1 MFPEPSL
8 APVSEAQPLAP
19 AAVARAALSSLSKW
33 LGCATSQ
40 AQPLAILVAEMT
52 LVALSLL
59 GNLSYF
65 SGVLGASW
73 AARTAPVVLPFILL
87 CRGVGFLAF
96 DTWQRSLRFAEV
108 ADLVAI
114 GKSIG
119 SSSVAAFVLYQI
131 ARGWLHAPIY
141 LPGAFFV
148 GDALSLF
155 LLLVAL
161 HFSVRVYN
169 GRDNVRIAADAKRV
183 VVIGAGD
190 AGASVARDLIAN
202 PQAGVWPVA
211 FVDDDPNK
219 RGTRICGVPVKGDTR
234 RLSEVVRKSCASEV
248 LFCIPSCTGVQMRRV
263 LASCLQCG
271 VPVRALPG
279 VSELLNSRASWRD
292 LRSVKIEDLLHRE
305 RFVPDSAST
314 RDLVGGKVV
323 LVTGAGGSIGSE
335 LCRQVAAG
343 GPKHLIL
350 LDKSENSLFYSH
362 MGIEETH
369 PAVKTTPI
377 LADIVD
383 QELVSSI
390 LQRHRPELVFHA
402 AAFKHV
408 GMMEL
413 HPEQAIRN
421 NLLGTRNVLM
431 AAVEAG
437 AEAVVN
443 VSTDKAVAPRNY
455 MGASKKLAEMV
466 AHALATHSGARVMNV
481 RFGNVAGSTG
491 SVVRIFSENITKG
504 KPLRITDPRAT
515 RYFMSIP
522 EAVYLILCAA
532 ALGKGGE
539 TFVLDMGDPVNIYEL
554 ARTLSLLSGV
564 TLGDELPIHF
574 TGLREGEKIRE
585 ELWEPWED
593 PRPTE
598 NPHLSSILSTAPQ
611 IDILGA
617 ARRCEELIAD
627 RRQSELLEYID
638 EIMPSFADNHSPLA
652 HSVSHDSYF
661 ETQSHA
667 RMCS

>member
-1 MFPEPSL
+1 MFPETSP
-8 APVSEAQPLAP
+8 ARISEAQPFASISAFRNALA
-19 AAVARAALSSLSKW
+19 SLGKW
-33 LGCATSQ
+33 LVCATSQ
-40 AQPLAILVAEMT
+40 GQQLAILVGEMA

-65 SGVLGASW
+65 SGILGATW
-73 AARTAPVVLPFILL
+73 AARTAPIVLPFILL
-87 CRGVGFLAF
+87 SRGVGFLAF
-96 DTWQRSLRFAEV
+96 DTWQRSLRFAEI

-114 GKSIG
+114 GKSIA
-119 SSSVAAFVLYQI
+119 SSSIAAFLIYELS
-131 ARGWLHAPIY
+131 RSWLHAPIY

-155 LLLVAL
+155 LLLVGL
-161 HFSVRVYN
+161 HFSVRAYN
-169 GRDNVRIAADAKRV
+169 GSDNIRIAKDAKRV

-190 AGASVARDLIAN
+190 AGASVVRDLITN
-202 PQAGVWPVA
+202 PQAGAWPVA

-219 RGTRICGVPVKGDTR
+219 LGTRICGVPVEGDTR
-234 RLSEVVRKSCASEV
+234 RLADVVRNSHASEV
-248 LFCIPSCTGVQMRRV
+248 LFCIPSATGIQMRRV
-263 LASCLQCG
+263 LAACLQCA

-279 VSELLNSRASWRD
+279 VSDLLNSRASWRD
-292 LRSVKIEDLLHRE
+292 LRSVSIEDLLHRE
-305 RFVPDSAST
+305 RFVPDNSST
-314 RDLVGGKVV
+314 RELVGGKVV

-343 GPKHLIL
+343 EPKHLIL

-362 MGIEETH
+362 MAIEETH
-369 PAVKTTPI
+369 PAVKTTPV

-383 QELVSSI
+383 QELMRSI
-390 LQRHRPELVFHA
+390 LHRYRPELVFHA

-421 NLLGTRNVLM
+421 NLLGTRNVLQ

-466 AHALATHSGARVMNV
+466 AHALATEYGARVMNV

-491 SVVRIFSENITKG
+491 SVVRIFSENISKG

-532 ALGKGGE
+532 SLGRGGE
-539 TFVLDMGDPVNIYEL
+539 TFVLDMGEPINIYEL
-554 ARTLSLLSGV
+554 ARTLSLFSGV
-564 TLGDELPIHF
+564 TLGDEQPIQF
-574 TGLREGEKIRE
+574 TGLREGEKICE
-585 ELWEPWED
+585 ELWEPWEN
-593 PRPTE
+593 PKPTE
-598 NPHLSSILSTAPQ
+598 NPHLSSISCGVPS
-611 IDILGA
+611 IDILSA
-617 ARRCEELIAD
+617 ARRCEKLIAE
-627 RRQSELLEYID
+627 RRQSELLRYVD
-638 EIMPSFADNHSPLA
+638 EMLPGFADQHSPLA
-652 HSVSHDSYF
+652 ESVSQESYF
-661 ETQSHA
+661 ETQSQA